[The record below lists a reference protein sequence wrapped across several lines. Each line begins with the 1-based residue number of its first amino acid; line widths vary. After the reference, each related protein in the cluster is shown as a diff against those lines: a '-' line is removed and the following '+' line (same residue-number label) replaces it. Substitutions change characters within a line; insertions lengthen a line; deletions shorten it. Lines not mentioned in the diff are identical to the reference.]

1 MPKTL
6 PLASLLLCG
15 ALFATPAL
23 ALADEIDCNGR
34 MGRAAIDGD
43 LRVPAGKRCTL
54 DGTRIDGN
62 IKVGRGATLQA
73 RGVRVK
79 ATSRPRARARS
90 RWPIRGSAATSSSNR
105 AAP

>member
-1 MPKTL
+1 MKPSL
-6 PLASLLLCG
+6 RFASLLLCS
-15 ALFATPAL
+15 ALLATP

-62 IKVGRGATLQA
+62 VKVGRGATLQA
-73 RGVRVK
+73 RGVRVEGNIP
-79 ATSRPRARARS
+79 AEGAREVAVANSR
-90 RWPIRGSAATSSSNR
+90 IGGNIQL
-105 AAP
+105 

>member
-15 ALFATPAL
+15 ALFTTP

-43 LRVPAGKRCTL
+43 LRVPAG
-54 DGTRIDGN
+54 
-62 IKVGRGATLQA
+62 
-73 RGVRVK
+73 
-79 ATSRPRARARS
+79 
-90 RWPIRGSAATSSSNR
+90 
-105 AAP
+105 